1 MHYGG
6 MLKKFTGMTSCGCV
20 TPATI
25 RLFHYDNCLVQ
36 QELPVLS
43 SVFFKAGVRSV
54 DLFIMPVKNKN
65 GFGENTPSK
74 SKKLVDEDEKDAD
87 GKHDDCSDLTDN
99 NNDTEES
106 TSRSFPQKV
115 RSFSC
120 FRCMRRSEYVKRQ
133 GFNVSSRA
141 LSIRPSSD
149 CDCDK

>member
-1 MHYGG
+1 MWLCYPCYDP
-6 MLKKFTGMTSCGCV
+6 LVSLRQLSF
-20 TPATI
+20 ATRVASI
-25 RLFHYDNCLVQ
+25 IIC
-36 QELPVLS
+36 S
-43 SVFFKAGVRSV
+43 SQAVRSV

-115 RSFSC
+115 SSFSC